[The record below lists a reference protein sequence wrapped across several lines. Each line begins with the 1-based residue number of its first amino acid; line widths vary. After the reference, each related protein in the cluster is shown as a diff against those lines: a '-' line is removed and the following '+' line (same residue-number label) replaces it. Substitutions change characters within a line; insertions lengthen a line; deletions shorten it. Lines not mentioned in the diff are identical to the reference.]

1 MTTINTTANITIFLA
16 QLSDA
21 KLDKELE
28 RVRSTYQGE
37 QIRSLPEQEL
47 DRWEKHI
54 ELIEDEIERRR
65 G

>member
-21 KLDKELE
+21 KLDKELA
-28 RVRSTYQGE
+28 RVRGIYQGE
-37 QIRSLPEQEL
+37 QVRYLPDSAYDIWQA
-47 DRWEKHI
+47 HI
-54 ELIEDEIERRR
+54 ELIEGEIERR